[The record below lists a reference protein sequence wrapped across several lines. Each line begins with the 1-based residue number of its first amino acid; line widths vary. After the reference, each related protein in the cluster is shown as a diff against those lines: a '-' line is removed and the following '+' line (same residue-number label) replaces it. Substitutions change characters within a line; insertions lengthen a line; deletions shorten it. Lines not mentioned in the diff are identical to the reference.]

1 MSHTHVPSI
10 ESIPKSVAWLGYGG
24 LLPFVG
30 LAAGC
35 FTDAGYGALFQVALI
50 QYGAVILSF
59 VGALHWAFAMTL
71 PGLSAAKR
79 RECFVWSVAPALLAW
94 LAATLMAVPAQ
105 DSIVSIFYGF
115 AVAAVL
121 LIVGFVANYVQ
132 DVRLARVAALPL
144 WYLPLRLRL
153 TTVACIC
160 VAAAGLAR
168 SLR

>member
-1 MSHTHVPSI
+1 MNHPNVPTI
-10 ESIPKSVAWLGYGG
+10 ESIPSSVAWLGYGG

-35 FTDAGYGALFQVALI
+35 FTDAGYGSLFQVALI
-50 QYGAVILSF
+50 HYGVVILSF

-79 RECFVWSVAPALLAW
+79 RECFVWSIAPALLAW
-94 LAATLMAVPAQ
+94 VATLLIAVPAQ
-105 DSIVSIFYGF
+105 GNVESIFYGF
-115 AVAAVL
+115 AIAAAL

-168 SLR
+168 LLS

>member
-1 MSHTHVPSI
+1 MNRTHTPSI
-10 ESIPKSVAWLGYGG
+10 ELIPNSVAWLGYGG

-30 LAAGC
+30 LAAGS

-50 QYGAVILSF
+50 QYGAAILSF
-59 VGALHWAFAMTL
+59 VGALHWAFAMSL
-71 PGLSAAKR
+71 PGLSTAKR
-79 RECFVWSVAPALLAW
+79 RECFVWSVAPALFAW
-94 LAATLMAVPAQ
+94 IAATLVAVPAQ
-105 DSIVSIFYGF
+105 GGMVSMFFGF
-115 AVAAVL
+115 AVAAAL

-153 TTVACIC
+153 TTVACVC

-168 SLR
+168 SLS

>member
-1 MSHTHVPSI
+1 MNHTSVPTI
-10 ESIPKSVAWLGYGG
+10 ESIPNGVVWLGYGG

-30 LAAGC
+30 LAVGC
-35 FTDAGYGALFQVALI
+35 FTDAGYGVLCQVALI
-50 QYGAVILSF
+50 HYGAVILSF

-79 RECFVWSVAPALLAW
+79 RECFAWSVTPALLAW
-94 LAATLMAVPAQ
+94 VAAMFMAVPAQ
-105 DSIVSIFYGF
+105 GSMVSIFYGF
-115 AVAAVL
+115 AVAAAL
-121 LIVGFVANYVQ
+121 LIVGFAANYAQ

>member
-1 MSHTHVPSI
+1 MNRPNVPSTKT
-10 ESIPKSVAWLGYGG
+10 IPSSVAWLGYGG

-50 QYGAVILSF
+50 HYGAVILSF

-79 RECFVWSVAPALLAW
+79 RECFVWSITPALLAW
-94 LAATLMAVPAQ
+94 VAALLIAVPAQ
-105 DSIVSIFYGF
+105 GSMVSNFSGF
-115 AVAAVL
+115 AVAAAL
-121 LIVGFVANYVQ
+121 LIVGFVANYAQ
-132 DVRLARVAALPL
+132 DVRLARVATLPL

>member
-1 MSHTHVPSI
+1 MNHTHVPSI
-10 ESIPKSVAWLGYGG
+10 ESIPNSVAWLGYGG

-79 RECFVWSVAPALLAW
+79 RECFAWSVVPALLAW

-115 AVAAVL
+115 AVAAAL
-121 LIVGFVANYVQ
+121 LIVGFVANCVQ
-132 DVRLARVAALPL
+132 DVRLARIVALPL

-168 SLR
+168 SLS

>member
-1 MSHTHVPSI
+1 MNHTHVPSI
-10 ESIPKSVAWLGYGG
+10 ESIPNSVAWLGYGG

-35 FTDAGYGALFQVALI
+35 FTHAGYGALFQVALI

-115 AVAAVL
+115 AVAAAL
-121 LIVGFVANYVQ
+121 LIVGFVVNYVQ

-168 SLR
+168 SLS